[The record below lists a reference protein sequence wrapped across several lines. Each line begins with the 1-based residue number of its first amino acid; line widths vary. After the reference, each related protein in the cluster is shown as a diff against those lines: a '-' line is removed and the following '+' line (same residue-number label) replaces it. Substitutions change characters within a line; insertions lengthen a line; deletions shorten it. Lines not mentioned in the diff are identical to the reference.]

1 MVSISSLAQSRL
13 NPRDILQQQLTSS
26 IETGKVKASD
36 KAALSAS
43 LDTID
48 QTLRQNGPP
57 QRPEGLSRVE
67 SPGANGPKNAKSRID
82 ALVQQQVSSGA
93 LTAEQGAELKQVF
106 ADAFAQGKQ
115 QGGGRSDENNGPD
128 GVRGKG
134 PGGPPPGGGP
144 GGPGGPKGAGGPP
157 PKKKDDDDDDSSSSS
172 SSRSTSASSSSSAS
186 TALTALLKKLQDSL
200 EKTSTYAASGNATTK
215 TTAKSLVVDYT
226 A

>member
-1 MVSISSLAQSRL
+1 MVSISSPAQSRL

-36 KAALSAS
+36 KTALSAS
-43 LDTID
+43 LNTID

-144 GGPGGPKGAGGPP
+144 GGPKGAGGPLP
-157 PKKKDDDDDDSSSSS
+157 NKKDDDDDDSSSTS